1 MNYNNDDRL
10 EIVEETT
17 YTKSKPSILRGLLKL
32 FTLIISAPFILFL
45 FLKDLILMVITLFV
59 VWIVS
64 KIGIALIVSAIIS
77 IFKINDISS
86 VPILKNIVEF
96 ILGSDFLKTNSI
108 NFFIHLE
115 FDVTLIVIVAVVLS
129 SINLRYK
136 LSNDNYQKLLKRGF
150 YL

>member
-17 YTKSKPSILRGLLKL
+17 YTKSKPSILRSLLKL

-59 VWIVS
+59 VWIIS

-136 LSNDNYQKLLKRGF
+136 LSNDN
-150 YL
+150 

>member
-64 KIGIALIVSAIIS
+64 KICIALIVSAIIS

-136 LSNDNYQKLLKRGF
+136 LSNDN
-150 YL
+150 

>member
-115 FDVTLIVIVAVVLS
+115 FDVTLIVIVAIVLS

-136 LSNDNYQKLLKRGF
+136 LSNDN
-150 YL
+150 

>member
-59 VWIVS
+59 VWIIS

-115 FDVTLIVIVAVVLS
+115 FDVILIVIVAVVLS

-136 LSNDNYQKLLKRGF
+136 LSNDN
-150 YL
+150 

>member
-59 VWIVS
+59 VWIIS

-96 ILGSDFLKTNSI
+96 ILGSDFLKTNPI

-136 LSNDNYQKLLKRGF
+136 LSNDN
-150 YL
+150 

>member
-96 ILGSDFLKTNSI
+96 LLGSDFLKTNSI

-136 LSNDNYQKLLKRGF
+136 LSNDN
-150 YL
+150 

>member
-64 KIGIALIVSAIIS
+64 QIGIALIVSAIIS

-136 LSNDNYQKLLKRGF
+136 LSNDN
-150 YL
+150 

>member
-59 VWIVS
+59 VWIIS
-64 KIGIALIVSAIIS
+64 KIGIALIVSAIVS

-136 LSNDNYQKLLKRGF
+136 LSNDN
-150 YL
+150 

>member
-96 ILGSDFLKTNSI
+96 ILGSDFLKPNSI
-108 NFFIHLE
+108 NFLIHLE

-136 LSNDNYQKLLKRGF
+136 LSNDN
-150 YL
+150 

>member
-17 YTKSKPSILRGLLKL
+17 YTKSKPSILRDLLKL

-136 LSNDNYQKLLKRGF
+136 LSNDN
-150 YL
+150 

>member
-108 NFFIHLE
+108 NFFIHLK

-136 LSNDNYQKLLKRGF
+136 LSNDN
-150 YL
+150 

>member
-17 YTKSKPSILRGLLKL
+17 HTKSKPSILRGLLKL

-59 VWIVS
+59 VWIIS

-136 LSNDNYQKLLKRGF
+136 LSNDN
-150 YL
+150 

>member
-108 NFFIHLE
+108 TFFIHLE

-136 LSNDNYQKLLKRGF
+136 LSNDN
-150 YL
+150 

>member
-45 FLKDLILMVITLFV
+45 FLKDLIIMVITLFV
-59 VWIVS
+59 VWIIS

-136 LSNDNYQKLLKRGF
+136 LSNDN
-150 YL
+150 

>member
-59 VWIVS
+59 VWIIS

-115 FDVTLIVIVAVVLS
+115 FDVTLIVIAAVVLS

-136 LSNDNYQKLLKRGF
+136 LSNDN
-150 YL
+150 

>member
-45 FLKDLILMVITLFV
+45 FLKDLILMVITLLV
-59 VWIVS
+59 GWIVS

-136 LSNDNYQKLLKRGF
+136 LSNDN
-150 YL
+150 

>member
-45 FLKDLILMVITLFV
+45 FLKDLIIMVITLFV

-64 KIGIALIVSAIIS
+64 KIGIALMVSAIIS

-136 LSNDNYQKLLKRGF
+136 LSNDN
-150 YL
+150 

>member
-86 VPILKNIVEF
+86 VPILKDIVEF

-136 LSNDNYQKLLKRGF
+136 LSNDN
-150 YL
+150 

>member
-77 IFKINDISS
+77 IFKIDDISS

-129 SINLRYK
+129 SINLHYK
-136 LSNDNYQKLLKRGF
+136 LSNDN
-150 YL
+150 

>member
-115 FDVTLIVIVAVVLS
+115 FDVTIIVIVGVVLS

-136 LSNDNYQKLLKRGF
+136 LSNDN
-150 YL
+150 

>member
-136 LSNDNYQKLLKRGF
+136 LSNDN
-150 YL
+150 

>member
-115 FDVTLIVIVAVVLS
+115 FGVTLIVIVAVVLS

-136 LSNDNYQKLLKRGF
+136 LSNDN
-150 YL
+150 

>member
-1 MNYNNDDRL
+1 MNYNNDNRL

-32 FTLIISAPFILFL
+32 FTLIISAPFVLFL

-64 KIGIALIVSAIIS
+64 KICIALIVSAIIS

-86 VPILKNIVEF
+86 IPILKNIVEF

-136 LSNDNYQKLLKRGF
+136 LSNDN
-150 YL
+150 

>member
-96 ILGSDFLKTNSI
+96 ILG
-108 NFFIHLE
+108 
-115 FDVTLIVIVAVVLS
+115 
-129 SINLRYK
+129 
-136 LSNDNYQKLLKRGF
+136 
-150 YL
+150 

>member
-10 EIVEETT
+10 EVVEETT

-136 LSNDNYQKLLKRGF
+136 LSNDN
-150 YL
+150 

>member
-32 FTLIISAPFILFL
+32 FTLIISVPFILFL

-59 VWIVS
+59 VWIIS

-115 FDVTLIVIVAVVLS
+115 FDVTIIVIVAVVLS

-136 LSNDNYQKLLKRGF
+136 LSNDN
-150 YL
+150 

>member
-77 IFKINDISS
+77 IFKINDTSS

-115 FDVTLIVIVAVVLS
+115 FDVTIIVIVAVVLS

-136 LSNDNYQKLLKRGF
+136 LSNDN
-150 YL
+150 

>member
-59 VWIVS
+59 VWIIS

-115 FDVTLIVIVAVVLS
+115 FDVTLIVIVAVILS

-136 LSNDNYQKLLKRGF
+136 LSNDN
-150 YL
+150 

>member
-96 ILGSDFLKTNSI
+96 ILGSDFLKSNSI

-115 FDVTLIVIVAVVLS
+115 FDVTLIVIADVVLS

-136 LSNDNYQKLLKRGF
+136 LSNDN
-150 YL
+150 

>member
-59 VWIVS
+59 VWIIS

-136 LSNDNYQKLLKRGF
+136 LSNDK
-150 YL
+150 

>member
-96 ILGSDFLKTNSI
+96 LLGSDFLKTNSI

-115 FDVTLIVIVAVVLS
+115 FDVTLVVIVAVVLS

-136 LSNDNYQKLLKRGF
+136 LSNDN
-150 YL
+150 

>member
-1 MNYNNDDRL
+1 MNYNNDNRL

-32 FTLIISAPFILFL
+32 FTLIISAPFVLFL

-86 VPILKNIVEF
+86 IPILKNIVEF

-136 LSNDNYQKLLKRGF
+136 LSNDN
-150 YL
+150 

>member
-115 FDVTLIVIVAVVLS
+115 FDVTLIVIVAVILS

-136 LSNDNYQKLLKRGF
+136 LSNDN
-150 YL
+150 

>member
-10 EIVEETT
+10 EIIEETT

-136 LSNDNYQKLLKRGF
+136 LSNDN
-150 YL
+150 